1 MPPLLRC
8 YMHWCF
14 MPGWVA
20 SDMLNSLNNIF
31 RTADLFCGQ
40 EAFATTVHSTS
51 FAWAVRRVALSDHFL
66 IDTGCDRLCPRQRS
80 SSLAR
85 TSARKVRSSKRRSM
99 PPRTRASPESS
110 SGGIRGTSGKLQV
123 CVQTFCDV
131 PPTASDSVTPESGR
145 HAAAVREH
153 GACRGTELEPQR
165 PPAESAGA
173 RLVCLSPQPYRRGSS
188 AQAGRRPPV
197 GGRDGEQRP
206 HGAYVTL
213 R

>member
-1 MPPLLRC
+1 
-8 YMHWCF
+8 MHWRF

-66 IDTGCDRLCPRQRS
+66 IDTGCDRPCPRQRS

-85 TSARKVRSSKRRSM
+85 TSARKVRSSNRTSM
-99 PPRTRASPESS
+99 PPRTRACPESS

-123 CVQTFCDV
+123 CVQ
-131 PPTASDSVTPESGR
+131 
-145 HAAAVREH
+145 H
-153 GACRGTELEPQR
+153 
-165 PPAESAGA
+165 
-173 RLVCLSPQPYRRGSS
+173 
-188 AQAGRRPPV
+188 PPV
-197 GGRDGEQRP
+197 RVHQFCNHCSVCSVRRRIRFRAP
-206 HGAYVTL
+206 TPRCCASNRQH
-213 R
+213 